1 MTQAA
6 TIRGEAQ
13 FIETN
18 GVRLHVVLAGPQD
31 GPLVVLL
38 HGFPDFWYG
47 WRKQIPALAAA
58 GYRVAVPDQ
67 RGYGRSDKP
76 RGIAAY
82 SVDHLAADIAGL
94 IRTLGHTQAAV
105 IGHDWGAAVA
115 WHLALTQPA
124 YVARLGILNV
134 PHPAVMA
141 QQLTHNPAQLLRS
154 WYAFAFQLPAV
165 PEALFRAADFRV
177 GVAGLVVSSRVGTFT
192 DEDLRHYRRAWAQP
206 WALTSMI
213 HWYRAAARSL
223 GTLPTDL
230 RVRMPAL
237 IIWGTG
243 DKFLGREMA
252 PASLAYCDDGRLELL
267 EGIGHWVQ
275 DEEPAQ
281 VNRLLRDF
289 LLSPAQSHG
298 SRRANRAAG
307 GANRPPRR

>member
-1 MTQAA
+1 MTQVP
-6 TIRGEAQ
+6 IQGEAQ

-18 GVRLHVVLAGPQD
+18 GVRLHVVLAGPAE

-47 WRKQIPALAAA
+47 WRKQIGTLAAA

-76 RGIAAY
+76 RGIGAY
-82 SVDHLAADIAGL
+82 AVDHLAADIAGL
-94 IRTLGHTQAAV
+94 IHALGREQAAV

-124 YVARLGILNV
+124 CVARLGILNV

-141 QQLTHNPAQLLRS
+141 QQLAHNPAQLARS
-154 WYAFAFQLPAV
+154 WYVFFFQLPAL
-165 PEALFRAADFRV
+165 PEALFRAANYRIGV
-177 GVAGLVVSSRVGTFT
+177 QGLVAGSRPGTFSA
-192 DEDLRHYRRAWAQP
+192 DALHHYRHAWAQP

-223 GTLPTDL
+223 GQLPADL

-243 DKFLGREMA
+243 DAFLGREMA

-267 EGIGHWVQ
+267 EGVSHWVQ
-275 DEEPAQ
+275 DEAPDQ
-281 VNRLLRDF
+281 VNALLRDF
-289 LLSPAQSHG
+289 LPSPAQLNDSTRAGRAG
-298 SRRANRAAG
+298 SAAS
-307 GANRPPRR
+307 RPPHR